1 MGPVEADGKAPGK
14 IPTRTS
20 SPVMQTRLVGRRASA
35 SGRLAGMEPGG
46 ASLTR
51 SRGDASSPVPFAPGR
66 AEDLVKRTFQ
76 PSRKSRKRTHGFRK
90 RMKTKAG
97 REVLRR
103 RRRRGRKQLTVS
115 VSKK

>member
-1 MGPVEADGKAPGK
+1 MEADGKAPGK
-14 IPTRTS
+14 SSNPHLEPGLADPSCRPEALRLLTS
-20 SPVMQTRLVGRRASA
+20 
-35 SGRLAGMEPGG
+35 RLAGIEPGG